1 MKKFLSSALVASL
14 VLSLGSCGNSKL
26 KEAQERNLELEG
38 DVTSLVAT
46 QDSLLSL
53 VNDISEGMSQIKDL
67 ERIISTPG
75 SLDNETPSRKEQIK
89 NDMIA
94 IHKALEER
102 RTRLDELEKKLQA
115 TGQENTTLSKTVQT
129 LKAQIAEQQTEI
141 TQLNNQLAAAHI
153 QIEELNT
160 TVTEQ
165 KSQIEDLNQAV
176 ETQSR
181 ERELAQEETQR
192 VSSELNACYYCIG
205 SSSELKKNKIMEAGF
220 LRKTKIM
227 SGDFNANYFTKA
239 DKRSLTTIN
248 THARK
253 AEIMTNNPKDSYT
266 ISTVGNEKVINITN
280 PARFWSLSN
289 FLVIKVN

>member
-192 VSSELNACYYCIG
+192 D
-205 SSSELKKNKIMEAGF
+205 
-220 LRKTKIM
+220 RK
-227 SGDFNANYFTKA
+227 S
-239 DKRSLTTIN
+239 
-248 THARK
+248 
-253 AEIMTNNPKDSYT
+253 
-266 ISTVGNEKVINITN
+266 VV
-280 PARFWSLSN
+280 
-289 FLVIKVN
+289 